1 MAGDVTRGSSSI
13 AEYSSN
19 HSLTGAI
26 TARIGDEPIPSDPLE
41 HQIAYRLR
49 LAGQDD
55 VADAVQRCPLF
66 EERLHP
72 GKP

>member
-1 MAGDVTRGSSSI
+1 MAGNVTRGSSSI
-13 AEYSSN
+13 AEYSPN

-49 LAGQDD
+49 LAEQTDIE
-55 VADAVQRCPLF
+55 DAVQRYPLF